1 MTDHSSLSK
10 RQTRGFLF
18 VKLFKLSHTVS
29 LFIPYL
35 IVDQKRI
42 SIHPTIPS
50 QFARSLH
57 LSQSLSQNI
66 SLFLSLSAVILSLFF
81 IFTICPFL
89 SSVAEWGASGLHLE
103 RCGGG
108 ESPTEDESA
117 INLPPCH
124 SLVHPLLLSFTIASS
139 VSVLYLGLSVFP
151 TSLSNPIFSQ
161 GWTCVMAL
169 LSPPCHLAR
178 PI

>member
-103 RCGGG
+103 RWGGG
-108 ESPTEDESA
+108 GNHQPRMSQPSIFLPA
-117 INLPPCH
+117 IP
-124 SLVHPLLLSFTIASS
+124 SFTLSCSPSLSLPLCLFSISVCLSSLLPSLIPSS
-139 VSVLYLGLSVFP
+139 VKAGHV
-151 TSLSNPIFSQ
+151 
-161 GWTCVMAL
+161 
-169 LSPPCHLAR
+169 
-178 PI
+178 